1 MIAGIFLLIIFVI
14 YVRVVGNE
22 DRQSINTYMGKE
34 ILIAYDFSTQQTTKS
49 TDSCQTLPNSN

>member
-34 ILIAYDFSTQQTTKS
+34 ILIAYDFST
-49 TDSCQTLPNSN
+49 